1 MKKIILSLVLL
12 GSLSVMS
19 CDKICVCYEP
29 VNGVMTMNDV
39 LASEDTRCNSLSA
52 GQRICVEESER
63 VDPGQIAVGFK
74 GRK

>member
-1 MKKIILSLVLL
+1 MKKISLALL
-12 GSLSVMS
+12 LIGSLSVMS

-29 VNGVMTMNDV
+29 VNGVMTMTDV
-39 LASEDTRCNSLSA
+39 LASEETRCNSLST

-63 VDPGQIAVGFK
+63 VNPDQIATPFK